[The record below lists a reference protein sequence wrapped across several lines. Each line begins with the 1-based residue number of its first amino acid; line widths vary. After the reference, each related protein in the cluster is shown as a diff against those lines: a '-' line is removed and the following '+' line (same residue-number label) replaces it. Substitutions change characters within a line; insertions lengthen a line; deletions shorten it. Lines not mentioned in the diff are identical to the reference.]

1 MLVQVRE
8 ININGEKIQEILKW
22 ESKGSGPVRS
32 ELLKGKAV
40 SGWLLIWLEQMD
52 GRWCYILWWGER
64 WEVEF

>member
-1 MLVQVRE
+1 MLVRVRE

-40 SGWLLIWLEQMD
+40 SGW
-52 GRWCYILWWGER
+52 GER